1 MIKKFA
7 FFCVLILA
15 ILRITAANAS
25 VSSILIDAANGDV
38 MYEMNADE
46 RRYPASLTKLMTLY
60 ITFNALENNHIKL
73 TDKLKVSRTAAGRS
87 PSKLGVHAGETI
99 TVKDAIMAAGVSGKL
114 GALMLKPVFKELKGK
129 LDQSQYGGAVLL
141 GAKAPVVKAH
151 GASDAKTVYYTLKQI
166 REIVAG
172 QVVEKFS
179 AYLEQQRSEQTENN

>member
-1 MIKKFA
+1 
-7 FFCVLILA
+7 
-15 ILRITAANAS
+15 
-25 VSSILIDAANGDV
+25 
-38 MYEMNADE
+38 
-46 RRYPASLTKLMTLY
+46 
-60 ITFNALENNHIKL
+60 
-73 TDKLKVSRTAAGRS
+73 
-87 PSKLGVHAGETI
+87 
-99 TVKDAIMAAGVSGKL
+99 MAAGVSGKL